1 MANKTAP
8 VNTPSKI
15 VIEMGN
21 LTFGDLEVLESLSE
35 GAENGN
41 FKASDMVGFLD
52 RVVEGGVRDLPLTQ
66 MSEVVETLTAAMAG
80 VMGTST
86 ESEGEQEKN

>member
-1 MANKTAP
+1 MAKKTAP

-86 ESEGEQEKN
+86 ECEGEQEKN